1 VWAEDHEQ
9 LLRVDTGGGV
19 VAGGEVEA
27 DVVAELAEAVVL
39 VGDASQQLIQARR
52 PAGRSYPGP
61 REHRG
66 TVQCPHV

>member
-19 VAGGEVEA
+19 VAGGEVE
-27 DVVAELAEAVVL
+27 AELAEAVVL